1 MSRLRRVAAGAPSAL
16 GVVLVCALL
25 LVLATTP
32 IGAPPLSLQSGQ
44 ATFTVQ
50 GRIYDTLPGRGATR
64 GCAGDPAPL
73 SPGVTRCLTL
83 RVENRLARGIAVRSL
98 TTELD
103 PDFPLPPEGC
113 SASRLSLPRFSGSI
127 LVPSHGSAT
136 SPGLPIRLENART
149 SQNDCQQTVLHFRF
163 TGTATYADH
172 DGPQTLPS
180 TGAGL
185 SLRTLAW
192 LVLLAGGLVVAGLL
206 LVLAGR
212 RDRPGVRR

>member
-16 GVVLVCALL
+16 GVVLACALL
-25 LVLATTP
+25 VVLATTP

-44 ATFTVQ
+44 ATFTIQ
-50 GRIYDTLPGRGATR
+50 GRIYDQLPGGDGAR
-64 GCAGDPAPL
+64 GCAGDLAPL

-98 TTELD
+98 ATELD
-103 PDFPLPPEGC
+103 PDFPAPPEGC
-113 SASRLSLPRFSGSI
+113 SADRLSLPRFSGSI

-149 SQNDCQQTVLHFRF
+149 DQNDCQQTVLHFRF
-163 TGTATYADH
+163 TGTATYADRAEH
-172 DGPQTLPS
+172 EALPD

-185 SLRTLAW
+185 SLRTLVW
-192 LVLLAGGLVVAGLL
+192 LVLLAGGLVVTGLL
-206 LVLAGR
+206 LVLAAR

>member
-1 MSRLRRVAAGAPSAL
+1 MSRLTRVAAGAPSAL
-16 GVVLVCALL
+16 GVVLACALL

-44 ATFTVQ
+44 ATFTIQ
-50 GRIYDTLPGRGATR
+50 GRIYDQLPGGDRSR
-64 GCAGDPAPL
+64 GCTGDLAPL

-103 PDFPLPPEGC
+103 PDFPAPPEGC
-113 SASRLSLPRFSGSI
+113 SAERLSLPRFSGSI

-136 SPGLPIRLENART
+136 SPGLPIRLDNART

-163 TGTATYADH
+163 TGTATYVDRPH
-172 DGPQTLPS
+172 TLPS

-185 SLRTLAW
+185 SLRTLTL
-192 LVLLAGGLVVAGLL
+192 LVLLAGGLVVTGLL
-206 LVLAGR
+206 LVLAAR